1 MVLFPQEQLSNVMLL
16 TTYKEGL
23 VGFNLITITN
33 EVNDDNDERQ
43 LASRT
48 FKIQDYVQVHE
59 ETSFCLYFVLRHR
72 KDHILREN
80 NSYLE
85 TPHSRKQN
93 CHLN

>member
-43 LASRT
+43 LASGT
-48 FKIQDYVQVHE
+48 FKIQDYV
-59 ETSFCLYFVLRHR
+59 
-72 KDHILREN
+72 
-80 NSYLE
+80 
-85 TPHSRKQN
+85 
-93 CHLN
+93 